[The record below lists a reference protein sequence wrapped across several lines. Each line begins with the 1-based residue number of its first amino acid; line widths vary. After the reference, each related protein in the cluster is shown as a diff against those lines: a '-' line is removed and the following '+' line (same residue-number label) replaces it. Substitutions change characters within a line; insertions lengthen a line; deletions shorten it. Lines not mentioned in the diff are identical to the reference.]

1 MIRLFLL
8 ALIADGVTKH
18 VALQQNLPHVF
29 NLGQDHGPM
38 GYELQLILTGA
49 SLVFFVWLAQDAR
62 LKGAREWIGCV
73 VGGGVANVLSIISGP
88 PGVLDVSPLGSIMAN
103 VADLF
108 IWLGLAGITSHLAS
122 MALAEVRAHR

>member
-1 MIRLFLL
+1 
-8 ALIADGVTKH
+8 
-18 VALQQNLPHVF
+18 
-29 NLGQDHGPM
+29 M

-49 SLVFFVWLAQDAR
+49 ALVFFLWLAQDAR
-62 LKGAREWIGCV
+62 LKGATQWIGCV

-88 PGVLDVSPLGSIMAN
+88 PGVLDFIPLGSIMAN

-122 MALAEVRAHR
+122 MALAEVRVRR